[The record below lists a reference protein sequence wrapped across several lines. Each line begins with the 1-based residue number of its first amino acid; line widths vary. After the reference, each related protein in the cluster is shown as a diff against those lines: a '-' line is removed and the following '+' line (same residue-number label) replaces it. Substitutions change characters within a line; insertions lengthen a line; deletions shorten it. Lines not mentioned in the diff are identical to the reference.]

1 MEHQVI
7 VTLGDVWDELREQK
21 EILNTILS
29 RLDVMTNN
37 ATNQGERIGDHEKRL
52 RELERRVWALPS
64 VATVIAVVSLLWNL
78 WKKYIACILPPVR
91 RPRWVLLRV

>member
-1 MEHQVI
+1 MEHQVV
-7 VTLGDVWDELREQK
+7 VTLGDVWEELKEQK

-37 ATNQGERIGDHEKRL
+37 ANNQGERIGDHEKRL

-64 VATVIAVVSLLWNL
+64 AATVIAVVSLVWSIFR
-78 WKKYIACILPPVR
+78 K
-91 RPRWVLLRV
+91 

>member
-1 MEHQVI
+1 MEHQVV
-7 VTLGDVWDELREQK
+7 VTLGDVWEELKEQK

-37 ATNQGERIGDHEKRL
+37 ANNQGERIGDHEKRL

-64 VATVIAVVSLLWNL
+64 AATVIAVISLAWSIFR
-78 WKKYIACILPPVR
+78 K
-91 RPRWVLLRV
+91 

>member
-1 MEHQVI
+1 MEHQVV

-37 ATNQGERIGDHEKRL
+37 ADTQAERIRDHEKRL
-52 RELERRVWALPS
+52 RDLERRIWALPS
-64 VATVIAVVSLLWNL
+64 AATLIALASLLWNI
-78 WKKYIACILPPVR
+78 WGK
-91 RPRWVLLRV
+91 

>member
-21 EILNTILS
+21 EILNTIVA
-29 RLDVMTNN
+29 RLDRMGD
-37 ATNQGERIGDHEKRL
+37 ASDNQAKTLADHEKRV

-64 VATVIAVVSLLWNL
+64 VATILAVASFV
-78 WKKYIACILPPVR
+78 YQIVR
-91 RPRWVLLRV
+91 R